1 MAQDGIISTPR
12 SDVERRAGSAA
23 RLVLPPRPMA
33 LARAANAW
41 VRRRAML
48 LRLLHE
54 ALGDVARFYRWSHD
68 GRRDRHRLQRE
79 SALIKHYHGL
89 EKGLSLAEPRV
100 GFGEAKARALA
111 DRLDVWAREHGHD
124 SVTDAAEGS
133 LRAYYAFNRDRGL
146 TMPWLEDWLRGR
158 EDDGG
163 QGDGGVKVLR
173 RAELQDA
180 VRGVGPAFFES
191 RHSVRDFSADPVPLE
206 VIEAAVDMAR
216 HTPSVCNRQ
225 GPRAYCFHDAM
236 EALRWQPGNAGF
248 GHLASRA
255 LVITADLQ
263 AFSSPG
269 ERHQAYVDG
278 GLFAMSVVYALHA
291 LGYGTCMLAWSQ
303 ERARDDQARAAL
315 SIPPSEVIIMMIAV
329 GCIPEQLRV
338 ARSWR
343 RPLSEILQLR

>member
-1 MAQDGIISTPR
+1 MARDSTT
-12 SDVERRAGSAA
+12 SIAGPGA
-23 RLVLPPRPMA
+23 RPMA
-33 LARAANAW
+33 GQAARAALPPGLMGVARAASAW

-48 LRLLHE
+48 LRLLRE
-54 ALGDVARFYRWSHD
+54 TLGDVGRFHRWSHD

-79 SALIKHYHGL
+79 SALLKHYHGL
-89 EKGLSLAEPRV
+89 EKGLSLAEPRP

-111 DRLDVWAREHGHD
+111 ERLDAWTREHGRD
-124 SVTDAAEGS
+124 EVTAAAEGS
-133 LRAYYAFNRDRGL
+133 LRAYHAFNRDHGL
-146 TMPWLEDWLRGR
+146 AMPWLEGWLRGR
-158 EDDGG
+158 DGDG
-163 QGDGGVKVLR
+163 PAEGGVKVLR

-180 VRGVGPAFFES
+180 VRGVGPAFFDS
-191 RHSVRDFSADPVPLE
+191 RHSVRAFSAEPVPLE
-206 VIEAAVDMAR
+206 AIEAAVDMAR
-216 HTPSVCNRQ
+216 RTPSVCNRQ
-225 GPRAYCFHDAM
+225 GPRAYCFRDAM

-303 ERARDDQARAAL
+303 DRERNAQARAAL

-329 GCIPEQLRV
+329 GCIPEELRV

-343 RPLSEILQLR
+343 RPLADILRIR